1 MLKRCFLMSVLSAA
15 LLSVT
20 AYAQPT
26 QPSVQPLSPELAQRS
41 SITADGALRKELAYG
56 IYQMAYSASEKALYV
71 ASAEMLDGVRGGAL
85 YKLDPQ
91 TLDVLGVIH
100 TDESNFGL
108 SSNAEGNVL
117 FMTNSLNP
125 AVARVELGEKGG
137 LKRTA
142 FSNMG
147 TDGFKVGPRTV
158 KLDEAHKRLYV
169 GGVGNPAVIWVLDTS
184 SMEVLNTI
192 ENAGKWVT
200 GLLLDTDHRR
210 MYAGNGDGEVLVI
223 DTDKN
228 QIQQRWKPAGDKP
241 AIMLNFALDPKRN
254 RLYATENQHQKTV
267 YVLDASTG
275 KLLEQLDV
283 GDALDIVYN
292 PKRDELY
299 VSHRQQGKVSV
310 LDAGSYAKKA
320 EYSLPAHPNSL
331 LLGPDDQLYVT
342 VKAPFTPDHKVSAR
356 ESVVRIDLSKI

>member
-1 MLKRCFLMSVLSAA
+1 MLKRCFFMSVLSAA
-15 LLSVT
+15 LLSMTVH
-20 AYAQPT
+20 AQSI

-41 SITADGALRKELAYG
+41 SITVDGALRKDLAYG

-100 TDESNFGL
+100 TDEGNFGL
-108 SSNAEGNVL
+108 SSNTEGNVL

-125 AVARVELGEKGG
+125 AVARVELGEKGS

-158 KLDEAHKRLYV
+158 KLDEVHKRLYV
-169 GGVGNPAVIWVLDTS
+169 GGVGNPAVIWVMDAN
-184 SMEVLNTI
+184 SMEVLDTI

-200 GLLLDTDHRR
+200 GLLLDADHRR

-223 DTDKN
+223 DMDKN
-228 QIQQRWKPAGDKP
+228 QIEQRWKPVGDKP
-241 AIMLNFALDPKRN
+241 AILLNFALDQKRN
-254 RLYATENQHQKTV
+254 RLYVTENQHQKAV

-275 KLLEQLDV
+275 RVLEKLNV
-283 GDALDIVYN
+283 GDTLDIVHN

-310 LDAGSYAKKA
+310 LDAGSYAIKA
-320 EYSLPAHPNSL
+320 EYSLPTHPNSL

-356 ESVVRIDLSKI
+356 ESVVRIDLGKI